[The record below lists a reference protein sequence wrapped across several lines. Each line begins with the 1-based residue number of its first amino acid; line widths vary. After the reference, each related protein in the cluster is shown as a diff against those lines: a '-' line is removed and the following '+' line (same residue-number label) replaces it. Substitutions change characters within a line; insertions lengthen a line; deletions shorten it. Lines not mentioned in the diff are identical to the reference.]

1 MEKDF
6 QVVKQD
12 FFEGYMP
19 LKEAIE
25 KNLVVKKKVM
35 ESLSKIE
42 KRNGKLLTA
51 KEAMTG
57 SDLLANLIVIQHE
70 LDNELPYIVDDP
82 LLDLTQITAE
92 KTVSNFNEI
101 KLYQT
106 TEVEDL
112 LEVKPTEDYKGTYF
126 GDSYDSL
133 AIKKYG
139 RIFGVAWESMIND
152 VLNELGQLPN
162 KFRRAYTRTM
172 FKQITDVFAE
182 NTDFFAAA
190 CANIGTP
197 VLNQEGLQAG
207 LTAIMSQVDAQGNK
221 LNIKAVY
228 LMVPT
233 ALSFVAEQLVNPI
246 LQSIAAATMVTA
258 PVRFSLK
265 VIVNPWLDDYSTT
278 GWYLFASPSVL
289 PAITR
294 LTLAG
299 HKGVEMFIRVSDQK
313 AIANAVAGELG
324 SFSNDIID
332 FKVRAFHN
340 STTRYCQAAYY
351 SDGTVDIAE
360 PAL

>member
-1 MEKDF
+1 MEKEF
-6 QVVKQD
+6 KHVSEN
-12 FFEGYMP
+12 FFEGYLP
-19 LKEAIE
+19 LKKAISV
-25 KNLVVKKKVM
+25 NPLVHKKVM
-35 ESLSKIE
+35 ESLDKI
-42 KRNGKLLTA
+42 KAKGGKLIQA
-51 KEAMTG
+51 REAMTG

-82 LLDLTQITAE
+82 LLDITQVTQE

-126 GDSYDSL
+126 SDSYDSL

-139 RIFGVAWESMIND
+139 RIFGVAWETMLND
-152 VLNELGQLPN
+152 ILGELSQLPN
-162 KFRRAYTRTM
+162 KFRRAATRTL
-172 FKQITDVFAE
+172 FKQITDTFAE
-182 NTDFFAAA
+182 NTDFYAAA
-190 CANIGTP
+190 CGNTGTP

-207 LTAIMSQVDAQGNK
+207 LTAMMSQEDANGNK

-246 LQSIAAATMVTA
+246 LQSIAAATMVAA

-278 GWYLFASPSVL
+278 GWYLFADPSVL

-299 HKGVEMFIRVSDQK
+299 HKGIEMFIRVSDQK

-324 SFSNDIID
+324 SFSNDILD
-332 FKVRAFHN
+332 FKVRMFHN
-340 STTRYCQAAYY
+340 STTRYCQASYY
-351 SDGTVDIAE
+351 SDGTVDLATPE
-360 PAL
+360 L